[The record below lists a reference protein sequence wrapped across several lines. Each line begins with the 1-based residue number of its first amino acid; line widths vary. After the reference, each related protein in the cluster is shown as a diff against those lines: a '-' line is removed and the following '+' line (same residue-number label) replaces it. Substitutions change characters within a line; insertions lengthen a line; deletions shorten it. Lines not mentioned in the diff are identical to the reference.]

1 MSNVYLEK
9 ASSLYEFWDNVS
21 GKKYSELKARKH
33 HLEVALANKETPRSL
48 GHRAEVAGKR
58 MFRARA
64 QAAGGVA
71 GIVGATVAGAKIYE
85 NHQVEKTKAN
95 LRELMSK
102 QAGLSQVFSSG
113 FKEGAK
119 KGAETAKST
128 LSQTVKDSGR
138 GILSSINTAHGGK
151 VGGMGDRV
159 FGPKSK
165 LGKEFQSGSHADR
178 EKLIKEHAP
187 GKLGELHHLRRKQRV
202 AQVGVYGTGAAIGG
216 AYLKG
221 KSSGRN
227 EVLQNQY
234 Y

>member
-21 GKKYSELKARKH
+21 GKKYNELKSRKH
-33 HLEVALANKETPRSL
+33 HLEVAIANKETPRSL
-48 GHRAEVAGKR
+48 GYRAEVAGKR

-64 QAAGGVA
+64 QAAGGA
-71 GIVGATVAGAKIYE
+71 IGLVGATVAGAKAYE

-102 QAGLSQVFSSG
+102 QAGISKIFSSG
-113 FKEGAK
+113 FKEGAR
-119 KGAETAKST
+119 KGANTAKST
-128 LSQTVKDSGR
+128 LSQTVRDSGR

-151 VGGMGDRV
+151 VNGLGDRA
-159 FGPKSK
+159 FGYKSK
-165 LGKEFQSGSHADR
+165 LGDEFRNASHPER
-178 EKLIKEHAP
+178 EELIKEHAP